1 MKEKWEHRV
10 IKITQPTRI
19 VDYAGEV
26 FHMLGSR
33 TAARKAIAD
42 GRLSLNGKKVYP
54 SDMIRVNDIIVLT
67 GTGVSKAKKF
77 DFDIEVVFEDD
88 YMILVNKP
96 AGIAVN
102 GDRNKTVENA
112 LARIQRSNIEDALPR
127 PVAVHRLDVPTKG
140 LVLLAKTK
148 TALINLSRA
157 FENNEVD
164 KEYYAVVH
172 GIPEKTGIVTK
183 PIEGKKSETHY
194 FLERTVKSR
203 VFEHLSLVR
212 LKPITGRTHQL
223 RKHMVSVGN
232 LVVGDKLY
240 AKNEKDTILGKGLF
254 LAACKLSLQHPIT
267 REAMNFSINPPNR
280 FFRLIEREEAR
291 Y

>member
-1 MKEKWEHRV
+1 MKDKWEHRV
-10 IKITQPTRI
+10 IKLTEPTRI
-19 VDYAGEV
+19 VDYIGEA

-33 TAARKAIAD
+33 TAARKAIAE
-42 GRLSLNGKKVYP
+42 GRITLNGNKVYP
-54 SDMIRVNDIIVLT
+54 SDTIKENDRIVLT
-67 GTGVSKAKKF
+67 GTGISKAKKF

-112 LARIQRSNIEDALPR
+112 LARIGRSNAEDALPR

-148 TALINLSRA
+148 KALIRLSSA

-164 KEYYAVVH
+164 KQYYAVVH
-172 GIPEKTGIVTK
+172 GIPPENGVIKK
-183 PIEGKKSETHY
+183 PVEGKPSETHF

-223 RKHMVSVGN
+223 RKHMVGIGH

-240 AKNEKDTILGKGLF
+240 AKEVNTILGKGLF
-254 LAACKLSLQHPIT
+254 LGACKITFRHPIT
-267 REAMNFSINPPNR
+267 DKNVSYSINPPNR
-280 FFRLIEREEAR
+280 FFRLLDREESR
-291 Y
+291 F

>member
-1 MKEKWEHRV
+1 LKDKWEHRV
-10 IKITQPTRI
+10 IKLTEPTRI
-19 VDYAGEV
+19 VDYVGDA
-26 FHMLGSR
+26 FHILGSR

-42 GRLSLNGKKVYP
+42 GRIMLNGNKVYP
-54 SDMIRVNDIIVLT
+54 SDMIKENDKIVLI

-112 LARIQRSNIEDALPR
+112 LSRIGRSNVEDALPR

-148 TALINLSRA
+148 TALIRLGKA
-157 FENNEVD
+157 FENNEID
-164 KEYYAVVH
+164 KQYYAVVH
-172 GIPEKTGIVTK
+172 GIPEKTGLVKK
-183 PIEGKKSETHY
+183 PIEGKASETHY

-203 VFEHLSLVR
+203 VFENLSLVR

-223 RKHMVSVGN
+223 RKHMASLGN
-232 LVVGDKLY
+232 LIVGDRLY
-240 AKNEKDTILGKGLF
+240 AKDTNTILGKGLF
-254 LAACKLSLQHPIT
+254 LCACKLSLRHPIT
-267 REAMNFSINPPNR
+267 NKDVNFSIDPPNR
-280 FFRLIEREEAR
+280 FFRLLDREEAR
-291 Y
+291 F

>member
-1 MKEKWEHRV
+1 MEKWEHRV
-10 IKITQPTRI
+10 IKISEPTRI
-19 VDYAGEV
+19 VDYVGEA

-42 GRLSLNGKKVYP
+42 GRITLNGKKVYP
-54 SDMIRVNDIIVLT
+54 SDMIKENDKIVLK
-67 GTGVSKAKKF
+67 GTGVSKARKF

-88 YMILVNKP
+88 YLILVNKP

-112 LARIQRSNIEDALPR
+112 LARIRKSNAEDALPR

-148 TALINLSRA
+148 SALIRLGRA
-157 FENNEVD
+157 FENNEID
-164 KEYYAVVH
+164 KQYYAVVH
-172 GIPEKTGIVTK
+172 GIPDKQGIVTK
-183 PIEGKKSETHY
+183 KIEGKDSETHY

-203 VFEHLSLVR
+203 VFENFSMVR

-223 RKHMVSVGN
+223 RIHLASIGN
-232 LVVGDKLY
+232 LVVGDRLY
-240 AKNEKDTILGKGLF
+240 AKEKRTILGKGLY
-254 LAACKLSLQHPIT
+254 LCACKLSFTHPIT
-267 REAMNFSINPPNR
+267 KKQVMFAIDPPQR
-280 FFRLIEREEAR
+280 FFRLMDREESR
-291 Y
+291 F

>member
-1 MKEKWEHRV
+1 VKEKWEHRV
-10 IKITQPTRI
+10 IKLTEPTRI
-19 VDYAGEV
+19 VDYVGEA
-26 FHMLGSR
+26 FHILGSR
-33 TAARKAIAD
+33 TSARKAIAD
-42 GRLSLNGKKVYP
+42 GRILLNGQKVYP
-54 SDMIRVNDIIVLT
+54 SDMIKENDKIVLI

-77 DFDIEVVFEDD
+77 DFDIEVVYEDE

-112 LARIQRSNIEDALPR
+112 LARIGRSNAGDALPR

-148 TALINLSRA
+148 TALIRLGKA
-157 FENNEVD
+157 FENNEID
-164 KEYYAVVH
+164 KQYYAVVH
-172 GIPEKTGIVTK
+172 GIPEKAGISKK

-203 VFEHLSLVR
+203 VFKHLSLVR

-223 RKHMVSVGN
+223 RIHMASVGN
-232 LVVGDKLY
+232 LIVGDRLY
-240 AKNEKDTILGKGLF
+240 AKGTNTILGKGLF
-254 LAACKLSLQHPIT
+254 LCACKLSLRHPIT
-267 REAMNFSINPPNR
+267 NKDVNFSIDPPNR
-280 FFRLIEREEAR
+280 FFRLLDREEAR
-291 Y
+291 F

>member
-10 IKITQPTRI
+10 IKLNQPTRI
-19 VDYAGEV
+19 VDYVGDA
-26 FHMLGSR
+26 FHILGSR
-33 TAARKAIAD
+33 TAARKAIAE

-54 SDMIRVNDIIVLT
+54 SDMIKEHDTIVLT
-67 GTGVSKAKKF
+67 GTGISKAKKF

-102 GDRNKTVENA
+102 GDRNKTIENA
-112 LARIQRSNIEDALPR
+112 LAKIPPSKVVDALPR
-127 PVAVHRLDVPTKG
+127 PIAVHRLDVPTKG

-148 TALINLSRA
+148 TALINLGRA
-157 FENNEVD
+157 FENNEID

-172 GIPEKTGIVTK
+172 GIPPEKGVVKK
-183 PIEGKKSETHY
+183 PIEGKPSETHF

-203 VFEHLSLVR
+203 VFENLSLVR

-223 RKHMVSVGN
+223 RKHMVSIGN

-240 AKNEKDTILGKGLF
+240 AKEVNTILGKGLF
-254 LAACKLSLQHPIT
+254 LGACKLKLKHPIT
-267 REAMNFSINPPNR
+267 KKELSFSINPPTR
-280 FFRLIEREEAR
+280 FFRLLDREESR
-291 Y
+291 F